1 MIEPIFVFCFLF
13 VAVRYMRE
21 EKRRKK
27 KRAKNKQEEK

>member
-1 MIEPIFVFCFLF
+1 MIEPIFMICFLF
-13 VAVRYMRE
+13 IAVRYMRE